1 MNNQVLHIV
10 LETLELI
17 DVCHKNNVRRSP
29 DDEISKLVEDSILA
43 LRRELLKPELTPAFY
58 IHPMD
63 IGRFESMS
71 IDRLSDEQIGLYL
84 EPPKIA
90 EFHGLTYDE
99 LVEVVADIPDLDPS
113 PIMIAESVSS
123 FIKRKLKR
131 FDN

>member
-1 MNNQVLHIV
+1 MNSQVLHIV
-10 LETLELI
+10 LETLELVN
-17 DVCHKNNVRRSP
+17 VCHKNNVRRAP

-63 IGRFESMS
+63 IGRFDSMS

-84 EPPKIA
+84 EPPKVA

-99 LVEVVADIPDLDPS
+99 LVEAVMEISDLDPS
-113 PIMIAESVSS
+113 PIVIADSVSS

-131 FDN
+131 YND